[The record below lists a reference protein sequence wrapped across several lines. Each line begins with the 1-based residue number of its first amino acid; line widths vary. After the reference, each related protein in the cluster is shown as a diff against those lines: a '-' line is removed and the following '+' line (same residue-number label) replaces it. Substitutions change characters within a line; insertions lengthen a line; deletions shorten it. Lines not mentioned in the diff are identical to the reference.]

1 MQNYFW
7 QTKICIHINK
17 KFKFFVFLTRSI
29 SVGIF
34 LVGLIRV
41 DCVNGMARN
50 CLETDLKCIW
60 KVEGRRQI
68 PPDKGS
74 FHCQI
79 NMKFNKKLLVAVLAG
94 TLVLGSG
101 VSAYATSDNTNNA
114 KMLQEKVSVEVLN
127 EILNNV
133 DKIIEKLEKDFEAKQ
148 LEKNPK
154 LEKLEKNPEVEK
166 LKIEVI
172 KERAVFDKP
181 AVLNTEYAI
190 GMLRRFDEAIEKIK
204 QLKPHSDFDT
214 KEKAEEAAKKDLE
227 TELVKNAFDLE
238 EKDGK
243 WNYTLKFKEIE
254 PEKSNNSD
262 KKEKTEEKTAEEK
275 KQAEKEKKVDGLK
288 NSAEKQKEEE
298 KKKAEEEAK
307 KKAEEEKKKAEEE
320 AKKKAEEEKKAEE
333 MKAKAKE
340 KAEEFKKNAE
350 KKKVTL
356 VRKSEKVDKTSSDN
370 KVSRPVKTTTDK
382 KKLPKAGIES
392 EVLTLATASLAGVL
406 GVYTS
411 IKKRK

>member
-1 MQNYFW
+1 
-7 QTKICIHINK
+7 
-17 KFKFFVFLTRSI
+17 
-29 SVGIF
+29 
-34 LVGLIRV
+34 
-41 DCVNGMARN
+41 
-50 CLETDLKCIW
+50 
-60 KVEGRRQI
+60 
-68 PPDKGS
+68 
-74 FHCQI
+74 
-79 NMKFNKKLLVAVLAG
+79 MKFNKKLLVAVLAG

-101 VSAYATSDNTNNA
+101 VSTYATADNTNNA

-204 QLKPHSDFDT
+204 QLKPQSDFDT

-238 EKDGK
+238 GKDGK
-243 WNYTLKFKEIE
+243 WHYTLKFKEIK
-254 PEKSNNSD
+254 PEQSTSSD

-275 KQAEKEKKVDGLK
+275 KQAEREKKVDGLK

-298 KKKAEEEAK
+298 AKKRAEEEA

-320 AKKKAEEEKKAEE
+320 AKKAEEEKQKEEEAKKKAEAEKKSEE
-333 MKAKAKE
+333 MKAEAKK

-356 VRKSEKVDKTSSDN
+356 VRKSQKVDKTSSDK
-370 KVSRPVKTTTDK
+370 KVSRKTTTDK
-382 KKLPKAGIES
+382 KKLPKAGIET

>member
-1 MQNYFW
+1 
-7 QTKICIHINK
+7 
-17 KFKFFVFLTRSI
+17 
-29 SVGIF
+29 
-34 LVGLIRV
+34 
-41 DCVNGMARN
+41 
-50 CLETDLKCIW
+50 
-60 KVEGRRQI
+60 
-68 PPDKGS
+68 
-74 FHCQI
+74 
-79 NMKFNKKLLVAVLAG
+79 MKFNKKLLVAVLAG

-101 VSAYATSDNTNNA
+101 VSTYATADNTNNA

-133 DKIIEKLEKDFEAKQ
+133 DKIIEKLEKDPE
-148 LEKNPK
+148 LLK
-154 LEKLEKNPEVEK
+154 LEKDSELKKQGKISEVEK

-204 QLKPHSDFDT
+204 QLKPQSDFDT

-243 WNYTLKFKEIE
+243 WHYTLKFKEIE

-382 KKLPKAGIES
+382 KKLPKAGIET
-392 EVLTLATASLAGVL
+392 EVLTLATASLAGVI

>member
-1 MQNYFW
+1 
-7 QTKICIHINK
+7 
-17 KFKFFVFLTRSI
+17 
-29 SVGIF
+29 
-34 LVGLIRV
+34 
-41 DCVNGMARN
+41 
-50 CLETDLKCIW
+50 
-60 KVEGRRQI
+60 
-68 PPDKGS
+68 
-74 FHCQI
+74 
-79 NMKFNKKLLVAVLAG
+79 MKFNKKLLVAVLAG

-101 VSAYATSDNTNNA
+101 VSTYATADNTNNA

-204 QLKPHSDFDT
+204 QLKPQSDFDT

-227 TELVKNAFDLE
+227 TELVKNAFDVQ

-243 WNYTLKFKEIE
+243 WHYTLKFKEIK
-254 PEKSNNSD
+254 PEQSNNSD
-262 KKEKTEEKTAEEK
+262 KKEKTEEKTDEEK

-298 KKKAEEEAK
+298 KNKEEQAKKKEEEKNKEEQAK
-307 KKAEEEKKKAEEE
+307 KKAEEKNKEEQEKKS
-320 AKKKAEEEKKAEE
+320 EE
-333 MKAKAKE
+333 MKAEAKK

-356 VRKSEKVDKTSSDN
+356 VRKSQKVDKTSSDN

>member
-1 MQNYFW
+1 
-7 QTKICIHINK
+7 
-17 KFKFFVFLTRSI
+17 
-29 SVGIF
+29 
-34 LVGLIRV
+34 
-41 DCVNGMARN
+41 
-50 CLETDLKCIW
+50 
-60 KVEGRRQI
+60 
-68 PPDKGS
+68 
-74 FHCQI
+74 
-79 NMKFNKKLLVAVLAG
+79 MKFNKKLLVAVLAG

-101 VSAYATSDNTNNA
+101 VSAYATADNTNNA

-172 KERAVFDKP
+172 KERAAFDKP

-204 QLKPHSDFDT
+204 QLKPQSDFDT

-243 WNYTLKFKEIE
+243 WHYTLKFKEIE

-262 KKEKTEEKTAEEK
+262 KKEKTEEK

-370 KVSRPVKTTTDK
+370 KVSRPVKTTTYK
-382 KKLPKAGIES
+382 KKLPKAGIET
-392 EVLTLATASLAGVL
+392 EVLTLQAASLAGVI

>member
-1 MQNYFW
+1 
-7 QTKICIHINK
+7 
-17 KFKFFVFLTRSI
+17 
-29 SVGIF
+29 
-34 LVGLIRV
+34 
-41 DCVNGMARN
+41 
-50 CLETDLKCIW
+50 
-60 KVEGRRQI
+60 
-68 PPDKGS
+68 
-74 FHCQI
+74 
-79 NMKFNKKLLVAVLAG
+79 MKFNKKLLVAVLAG

-101 VSAYATSDNTNNA
+101 VSTYATADNTNHA

-148 LEKNPK
+148 LEKSPK

-204 QLKPHSDFDT
+204 QLKAQPEFDT

-243 WNYTLKFKEIE
+243 WHYTLKFKEIK
-254 PEKSNNSD
+254 PEQSTNSD
-262 KKEKTEEKTAEEK
+262 KKEKTEEKTDEEK

-320 AKKKAEEEKKAEE
+320 AKKKAEEEEKKKAEEEAKKKAEEEKKAEE
-333 MKAKAKE
+333 MKAEAKK

-382 KKLPKAGIES
+382 KKLPKAGIET
-392 EVLTLATASLAGVL
+392 EVLTLATASLAGVI

>member
-1 MQNYFW
+1 
-7 QTKICIHINK
+7 
-17 KFKFFVFLTRSI
+17 
-29 SVGIF
+29 
-34 LVGLIRV
+34 
-41 DCVNGMARN
+41 
-50 CLETDLKCIW
+50 
-60 KVEGRRQI
+60 
-68 PPDKGS
+68 
-74 FHCQI
+74 
-79 NMKFNKKLLVAVLAG
+79 MKFNKKLLVAVLAG

-204 QLKPHSDFDT
+204 QLKPQSDFDT

-243 WNYTLKFKEIE
+243 WHYTLKFKEIK

-262 KKEKTEEKTAEEK
+262 KKEKTEEKTDEEK

-320 AKKKAEEEKKAEE
+320 AKKKAEEEEKKKAEEEEKKKAEEEKKAEE

-356 VRKSEKVDKTSSDN
+356 VRKSEKADKTSSEK

-382 KKLPKAGIES
+382 KKLPKAGIET

>member
-1 MQNYFW
+1 
-7 QTKICIHINK
+7 
-17 KFKFFVFLTRSI
+17 
-29 SVGIF
+29 
-34 LVGLIRV
+34 
-41 DCVNGMARN
+41 
-50 CLETDLKCIW
+50 
-60 KVEGRRQI
+60 
-68 PPDKGS
+68 
-74 FHCQI
+74 
-79 NMKFNKKLLVAVLAG
+79 MKFNKKLLVAVLAG

-204 QLKPHSDFDT
+204 QLKPQSDFDT

-227 TELVKNAFDLE
+227 TELVKNAFDVQ

-243 WNYTLKFKEIE
+243 WHYTLKFKEIK
-254 PEKSNNSD
+254 PEQSNNSD

-298 KKKAEEEAK
+298 AKKKAEEEAK

-320 AKKKAEEEKKAEE
+320 AKKKAEAEAKKKAEAEKKSEE
-333 MKAKAKE
+333 MKAKAKK

-356 VRKSEKVDKTSSDN
+356 VRKSEKVDKTSSEK

>member
-1 MQNYFW
+1 
-7 QTKICIHINK
+7 
-17 KFKFFVFLTRSI
+17 
-29 SVGIF
+29 
-34 LVGLIRV
+34 
-41 DCVNGMARN
+41 
-50 CLETDLKCIW
+50 
-60 KVEGRRQI
+60 
-68 PPDKGS
+68 
-74 FHCQI
+74 
-79 NMKFNKKLLVAVLAG
+79 MKFNKKLLVAVLAG

-101 VSAYATSDNTNNA
+101 VSTYATADNTNNA

-204 QLKPHSDFDT
+204 QLKPQSDFDT

-243 WNYTLKFKEIE
+243 WHYTLKFKEIK
-254 PEKSNNSD
+254 PEQSNNSD
-262 KKEKTEEKTAEEK
+262 KKEKTEEKTDEEK

-320 AKKKAEEEKKAEE
+320 AKKKAEEEEKKKAEEEAKKKAEEEKKAEE
-333 MKAKAKE
+333 MKAKAKK

-382 KKLPKAGIES
+382 KKLPKAGIEQ
-392 EVLTLATASLAGVL
+392 EVLTLATASLAGVI

>member
-1 MQNYFW
+1 
-7 QTKICIHINK
+7 
-17 KFKFFVFLTRSI
+17 
-29 SVGIF
+29 
-34 LVGLIRV
+34 
-41 DCVNGMARN
+41 
-50 CLETDLKCIW
+50 
-60 KVEGRRQI
+60 
-68 PPDKGS
+68 
-74 FHCQI
+74 
-79 NMKFNKKLLVAVLAG
+79 MKFNKKLLVAVLAG

-101 VSAYATSDNTNNA
+101 VSTYATADNTNNA

-133 DKIIEKLEKDFEAKQ
+133 DKIIEKLEKDPE
-148 LEKNPK
+148 LLK
-154 LEKLEKNPEVEK
+154 LEKDPELKKQGKISEVEK

-204 QLKPHSDFDT
+204 QLKPQSDFDT

-243 WNYTLKFKEIE
+243 WHYTLKFKEIK
-254 PEKSNNSD
+254 PEQSTSSD

-298 KKKAEEEAK
+298 AKKKAEEEAK
-307 KKAEEEKKKAEEE
+307 KKAEEEAKKKAEEE
-320 AKKKAEEEKKAEE
+320 AKKKAEEEAKKKAEEEAKKKAEEEAKKKAEAEKKSEE
-333 MKAKAKE
+333 MKAKAKK

-356 VRKSEKVDKTSSDN
+356 VRKSQKVDKTSSDN

>member
-1 MQNYFW
+1 
-7 QTKICIHINK
+7 
-17 KFKFFVFLTRSI
+17 
-29 SVGIF
+29 
-34 LVGLIRV
+34 
-41 DCVNGMARN
+41 
-50 CLETDLKCIW
+50 
-60 KVEGRRQI
+60 
-68 PPDKGS
+68 
-74 FHCQI
+74 
-79 NMKFNKKLLVAVLAG
+79 MKFNKKLLVAVLAG

-101 VSAYATSDNTNNA
+101 VSTYATADNTNNA

-133 DKIIEKLEKDFEAKQ
+133 DKIIEKLEKDSELLKS
-148 LEKNPK
+148 EKDSELK
-154 LEKLEKNPEVEK
+154 EQGKISEVEK

-181 AVLNTEYAI
+181 TVLNTEYAI

-204 QLKPHSDFDT
+204 QLKPQSEFDT

-227 TELVKNAFDLE
+227 TELVKNAFDVE

-243 WNYTLKFKEIE
+243 WHYTLKFKEIK

-275 KQAEKEKKVDGLK
+275 KQAEKENKVDGLK

-307 KKAEEEKKKAEEE
+307 KAEEEKKKAEEEKKKAEE
-320 AKKKAEEEKKAEE
+320 AKKAEEEKKSEE
-333 MKAKAKE
+333 MKAEAKK

-356 VRKSEKVDKTSSDN
+356 VKKSEKVNTTTSDN

-382 KKLPKAGIES
+382 KKLPKAGIEQ
-392 EVLTLATASLAGVL
+392 EVLTLATASLAGVI

>member
-1 MQNYFW
+1 
-7 QTKICIHINK
+7 
-17 KFKFFVFLTRSI
+17 
-29 SVGIF
+29 
-34 LVGLIRV
+34 
-41 DCVNGMARN
+41 
-50 CLETDLKCIW
+50 
-60 KVEGRRQI
+60 
-68 PPDKGS
+68 
-74 FHCQI
+74 
-79 NMKFNKKLLVAVLAG
+79 MKFNKKLLVAVLAG

-101 VSAYATSDNTNNA
+101 VSTYATADNTNNA

-133 DKIIEKLEKDFEAKQ
+133 DKIIEKLEKDSE
-148 LEKNPK
+148 L
-154 LEKLEKNPEVEK
+154 LKLEKNPEFKKLGKISEVEK

-181 AVLNTEYAI
+181 TVLNTEYAI

-204 QLKPHSDFDT
+204 QLKPQSEFDT

-227 TELVKNAFDLE
+227 TELVKNAFDVE

-243 WNYTLKFKEIE
+243 WHYTLKFKEIK

-275 KQAEKEKKVDGLK
+275 KQAEKENKVDGLK

-307 KKAEEEKKKAEEE
+307 KAEEEKKKAEEEKKKAEE
-320 AKKKAEEEKKAEE
+320 AKKAEEEKKSEE
-333 MKAKAKE
+333 MKAEAKK

-356 VRKSEKVDKTSSDN
+356 VKKSEKVNTTTSDN

-392 EVLTLATASLAGVL
+392 EVLTLQAASLAGVL
-406 GVYTS
+406 GVYAS
-411 IKKRK
+411 LKKRK

>member
-1 MQNYFW
+1 
-7 QTKICIHINK
+7 
-17 KFKFFVFLTRSI
+17 
-29 SVGIF
+29 
-34 LVGLIRV
+34 
-41 DCVNGMARN
+41 
-50 CLETDLKCIW
+50 
-60 KVEGRRQI
+60 
-68 PPDKGS
+68 
-74 FHCQI
+74 
-79 NMKFNKKLLVAVLAG
+79 MKFNKKLLVAVLAG

-101 VSAYATSDNTNNA
+101 VSTYATADNTNNA

-133 DKIIEKLEKDFEAKQ
+133 DKIIEKLEKDSE
-148 LEKNPK
+148 LLK
-154 LEKLEKNPEVEK
+154 LEKDSELKEQGKISEVEK

-204 QLKPHSDFDT
+204 QLKPQSDFDT

-227 TELVKNAFDLE
+227 TELVKNAFDVE

-243 WNYTLKFKEIE
+243 WHYTLKFKEIK

-262 KKEKTEEKTAEEK
+262 KKEKTEEKTDEEK
-275 KQAEKEKKVDGLK
+275 EQAEKEKKVDGLK

-298 KKKAEEEAK
+298 KNKEEQAK
-307 KKAEEEKKKAEEE
+307 KKEEQEKNKEEQEKKS
-320 AKKKAEEEKKAEE
+320 EE

-382 KKLPKAGIES
+382 KKLPKAGIET

>member
-1 MQNYFW
+1 
-7 QTKICIHINK
+7 
-17 KFKFFVFLTRSI
+17 
-29 SVGIF
+29 
-34 LVGLIRV
+34 
-41 DCVNGMARN
+41 
-50 CLETDLKCIW
+50 
-60 KVEGRRQI
+60 
-68 PPDKGS
+68 
-74 FHCQI
+74 
-79 NMKFNKKLLVAVLAG
+79 MKFNKKLLVAVLAG
-94 TLVLGSG
+94 NLVLGSG
-101 VSAYATSDNTNNA
+101 VSADDTSDNTNNA

-181 AVLNTEYAI
+181 TVLNTEYAI

-204 QLKPHSDFDT
+204 QLKPQSEFDT

-227 TELVKNAFDLE
+227 TELVKNAFDVE

-243 WNYTLKFKEIE
+243 WHYTLKFKEIK

-275 KQAEKEKKVDGLK
+275 KQAEKENKVDGLK

-307 KKAEEEKKKAEEE
+307 KKAEEEEKKKAEEE

-382 KKLPKAGIES
+382 KKLPKAGIET

-411 IKKRK
+411 LKKRK

>member
-1 MQNYFW
+1 
-7 QTKICIHINK
+7 
-17 KFKFFVFLTRSI
+17 
-29 SVGIF
+29 
-34 LVGLIRV
+34 
-41 DCVNGMARN
+41 MARN

-60 KVEGRRQI
+60 KAEGRRQI

-101 VSAYATSDNTNNA
+101 VSTYATADNTNNA

-204 QLKPHSDFDT
+204 QLKAQPEFDT

-243 WNYTLKFKEIE
+243 WHYTLKFKEIE

-298 KKKAEEEAK
+298 KKKEEAKKKEEEEAK
-307 KKAEEEKKKAEEE
+307 KKAD
-320 AKKKAEEEKKAEE
+320 EEKKAEE
-333 MKAKAKE
+333 MKAKAKK

-356 VRKSEKVDKTSSDN
+356 VRKSQKVDKTSSDK

-382 KKLPKAGIES
+382 KKLPKAGIET

>member
-1 MQNYFW
+1 
-7 QTKICIHINK
+7 
-17 KFKFFVFLTRSI
+17 
-29 SVGIF
+29 
-34 LVGLIRV
+34 
-41 DCVNGMARN
+41 
-50 CLETDLKCIW
+50 
-60 KVEGRRQI
+60 
-68 PPDKGS
+68 
-74 FHCQI
+74 
-79 NMKFNKKLLVAVLAG
+79 MKFNKKLLVAVLAG

-227 TELVKNAFDLE
+227 TELVKNAFDVE

-243 WNYTLKFKEIE
+243 WHYTLKFKEIK
-254 PEKSNNSD
+254 PEQSNNSD

-307 KKAEEEKKKAEEE
+307 KKAEEEKKKAEEEAKKKAEEEEKKKAEEE

-382 KKLPKAGIES
+382 KKLPKAGIET
-392 EVLTLATASLAGVL
+392 EVLTLATASLAGII

>member
-1 MQNYFW
+1 
-7 QTKICIHINK
+7 
-17 KFKFFVFLTRSI
+17 
-29 SVGIF
+29 
-34 LVGLIRV
+34 
-41 DCVNGMARN
+41 
-50 CLETDLKCIW
+50 
-60 KVEGRRQI
+60 
-68 PPDKGS
+68 
-74 FHCQI
+74 
-79 NMKFNKKLLVAVLAG
+79 MKFNKKLLVAVLAG

-204 QLKPHSDFDT
+204 QLKPQSDFDT

-243 WNYTLKFKEIE
+243 WHYTLKFKEIK

-262 KKEKTEEKTAEEK
+262 KKEKTEEKTPEEK

-298 KKKAEEEAK
+298 AKKKAEEEAK
-307 KKAEEEKKKAEEE
+307 KKAEAEKKKAEEE
-320 AKKKAEEEKKAEE
+320 AKKKAEEEAKKKAEAEKKSEE
-333 MKAKAKE
+333 MKAEAKK

>member
-1 MQNYFW
+1 
-7 QTKICIHINK
+7 
-17 KFKFFVFLTRSI
+17 
-29 SVGIF
+29 
-34 LVGLIRV
+34 
-41 DCVNGMARN
+41 MARN

-68 PPDKGS
+68 PPVEGS
-74 FHCQI
+74 FHCHI
-79 NMKFNKKLLVAVLAG
+79 NMKFNKKILVAVLAG

-101 VSAYATSDNTNNA
+101 VSTYATADNTNNA

-133 DKIIEKLEKDFEAKQ
+133 DKIIEKLEKDSELLKS
-148 LEKNPK
+148 EKDSELK
-154 LEKLEKNPEVEK
+154 EQGKISEVEK

-181 AVLNTEYAI
+181 TVLNTEYAI

-204 QLKPHSDFDT
+204 QLKPQSEFDT

-227 TELVKNAFDLE
+227 TELVKNAFDVE

-243 WNYTLKFKEIE
+243 WHYTLKFKEIK

-275 KQAEKEKKVDGLK
+275 KQAEKENKVDGLK

-307 KKAEEEKKKAEEE
+307 KAEEEKKKAEEEKKKAEE
-320 AKKKAEEEKKAEE
+320 AKKAEEEKKSEE
-333 MKAKAKE
+333 MKAEAKK

-356 VRKSEKVDKTSSDN
+356 VKKSEKVNTTTSDN

-406 GVYTS
+406 GVYAS
-411 IKKRK
+411 LKKRK

>member
-1 MQNYFW
+1 MVW
-7 QTKICIHINK
+7 
-17 KFKFFVFLTRSI
+17 
-29 SVGIF
+29 
-34 LVGLIRV
+34 LIRV
-41 DCVNGMARN
+41 DGVNGMARN

-204 QLKPHSDFDT
+204 QLKPQSDFDT

-227 TELVKNAFDLE
+227 TELVKNAFDVE

-243 WNYTLKFKEIE
+243 WHYTLKFKEIK
-254 PEKSNNSD
+254 PEQSNNSD

-320 AKKKAEEEKKAEE
+320 AKKKAEEEAKKKAEEEKKAEE

-356 VRKSEKVDKTSSDN
+356 VRKSEKADKTSSDN

-382 KKLPKAGIES
+382 KKLPKAGIET
-392 EVLTLATASLAGVL
+392 EVLTLATASLAGVI

>member
-1 MQNYFW
+1 
-7 QTKICIHINK
+7 
-17 KFKFFVFLTRSI
+17 
-29 SVGIF
+29 
-34 LVGLIRV
+34 
-41 DCVNGMARN
+41 
-50 CLETDLKCIW
+50 
-60 KVEGRRQI
+60 
-68 PPDKGS
+68 
-74 FHCQI
+74 
-79 NMKFNKKLLVAVLAG
+79 MKFNKKLLVAVLAG

-101 VSAYATSDNTNNA
+101 VSTYATADNTNNA

-133 DKIIEKLEKDFEAKQ
+133 DKIIEKLEKDSELLKS
-148 LEKNPK
+148 EKDSELK
-154 LEKLEKNPEVEK
+154 EQGKISEVEK

-181 AVLNTEYAI
+181 TVLNTEYAI

-204 QLKPHSDFDT
+204 QLKPQSEFDT
-214 KEKAEEAAKKDLE
+214 KEKAEEAVKKDLE
-227 TELVKNAFDLE
+227 TELVKNAFDVE

-243 WNYTLKFKEIE
+243 WHYTLKFKEIK

-275 KQAEKEKKVDGLK
+275 KQAEKENKVDGLK

-307 KKAEEEKKKAEEE
+307 KAEEEKKKAEEEKKKAEE
-320 AKKKAEEEKKAEE
+320 AKKAEEEKKSEE
-333 MKAKAKE
+333 MKAESKK

-356 VRKSEKVDKTSSDN
+356 VKKSEKVNTTTSDN

-382 KKLPKAGIES
+382 KKLPKAGIEA
-392 EVLTLATASLAGVL
+392 EALTLATASLAGVL

>member
-1 MQNYFW
+1 
-7 QTKICIHINK
+7 
-17 KFKFFVFLTRSI
+17 
-29 SVGIF
+29 
-34 LVGLIRV
+34 
-41 DCVNGMARN
+41 
-50 CLETDLKCIW
+50 
-60 KVEGRRQI
+60 
-68 PPDKGS
+68 
-74 FHCQI
+74 
-79 NMKFNKKLLVAVLAG
+79 MKFNKKLLVAVLAG

-101 VSAYATSDNTNNA
+101 VSTYATADNTNNA
-114 KMLQEKVSVEVLN
+114 EKLQEKVSVEVLN
-127 EILNNV
+127 EILSNV
-133 DKIIEKLEKDFEAKQ
+133 DKIIEKLEKDSE
-148 LEKNPK
+148 L
-154 LEKLEKNPEVEK
+154 LKLEKNPELKKQGKISEVEK
-166 LKIEVI
+166 LKIEVK
-172 KERAVFDKP
+172 KERAVFDIP
-181 AVLNTEYAI
+181 TGLNTEYAI

-204 QLKPHSDFDT
+204 QLKAQPEFDT

-227 TELVKNAFDLE
+227 TELVKNAFVLE

-243 WNYTLKFKEIE
+243 WHYTLKFKKIE
-254 PEKSNNSD
+254 PEKSSNSD

-298 KKKAEEEAK
+298 AKKKAEEA
-307 KKAEEEKKKAEEE
+307 KKAEEEKKS
-320 AKKKAEEEKKAEE
+320 EE
-333 MKAKAKE
+333 MKAEAKK

-382 KKLPKAGIES
+382 KKLPKAGIEA
-392 EVLTLATASLAGVL
+392 EALTLATASLAGVL

>member
-1 MQNYFW
+1 
-7 QTKICIHINK
+7 
-17 KFKFFVFLTRSI
+17 
-29 SVGIF
+29 
-34 LVGLIRV
+34 
-41 DCVNGMARN
+41 
-50 CLETDLKCIW
+50 
-60 KVEGRRQI
+60 
-68 PPDKGS
+68 
-74 FHCQI
+74 
-79 NMKFNKKLLVAVLAG
+79 MKFNKKILVAVLAG

-101 VSAYATSDNTNNA
+101 VSTYATADNTNNA

-133 DKIIEKLEKDFEAKQ
+133 DKIIEKLEKDSELLKS
-148 LEKNPK
+148 EKDSELK
-154 LEKLEKNPEVEK
+154 EQGKISEVEK

-181 AVLNTEYAI
+181 TVLNTEYAI

-204 QLKPHSDFDT
+204 QLKPQSEFDT

-227 TELVKNAFDLE
+227 TELVKNAFDVE

-243 WNYTLKFKEIE
+243 WHYTLKFKEIK

-275 KQAEKEKKVDGLK
+275 KQAEKENKVDGLK

-307 KKAEEEKKKAEEE
+307 KAEEEKKKAEEE
-320 AKKKAEEEKKAEE
+320 KNKAEEAKKAEEEKKSEE
-333 MKAKAKE
+333 MKAEAKK

-356 VRKSEKVDKTSSDN
+356 VKKSEKVNTTTSDN

-392 EVLTLATASLAGVL
+392 EVLTLQAASLAGVL
-406 GVYTS
+406 GVYAS
-411 IKKRK
+411 LKKRK

>member
-1 MQNYFW
+1 
-7 QTKICIHINK
+7 
-17 KFKFFVFLTRSI
+17 
-29 SVGIF
+29 
-34 LVGLIRV
+34 
-41 DCVNGMARN
+41 
-50 CLETDLKCIW
+50 
-60 KVEGRRQI
+60 
-68 PPDKGS
+68 
-74 FHCQI
+74 
-79 NMKFNKKLLVAVLAG
+79 MKFNKKLLVAVLAG

-101 VSAYATSDNTNNA
+101 VSTYATADNTNNA

-133 DKIIEKLEKDFEAKQ
+133 DKIIEKLEKDSE
-148 LEKNPK
+148 LLK
-154 LEKLEKNPEVEK
+154 LEKDSELKEQGKISEVEK

-181 AVLNTEYAI
+181 TVLNTEYAI

-204 QLKPHSDFDT
+204 QLKPQSEFDT

-227 TELVKNAFDLE
+227 TELVKNAFDVQ

-243 WNYTLKFKEIE
+243 WHYTLKFKEIK

-262 KKEKTEEKTAEEK
+262 KKEKTEEKTDEEK

-320 AKKKAEEEKKAEE
+320 AKKKAEEAKKAEE
-333 MKAKAKE
+333 EKKSEEMKAEAKK

-356 VRKSEKVDKTSSDN
+356 VKKSEKVNTTTSDN
-370 KVSRPVKTTTDK
+370 KVSRPVKTTTEK
-382 KKLPKAGIES
+382 KKLPKAGS
-392 EVLTLATASLAGVL
+392 EAEILTLATASLASVVGAFVSL
-406 GVYTS
+406 
-411 IKKRK
+411 KKRK

>member
-1 MQNYFW
+1 
-7 QTKICIHINK
+7 
-17 KFKFFVFLTRSI
+17 
-29 SVGIF
+29 
-34 LVGLIRV
+34 
-41 DCVNGMARN
+41 
-50 CLETDLKCIW
+50 
-60 KVEGRRQI
+60 
-68 PPDKGS
+68 
-74 FHCQI
+74 
-79 NMKFNKKLLVAVLAG
+79 MKFNKKLLVAVLAG

-101 VSAYATSDNTNNA
+101 VSTYATADNTNNA

-133 DKIIEKLEKDFEAKQ
+133 DKIIEKLEKDPE
-148 LEKNPK
+148 LLK
-154 LEKLEKNPEVEK
+154 LEKDSELKEQGKISEVEK

-243 WNYTLKFKEIE
+243 WHYTLKFKEIK
-254 PEKSNNSD
+254 PEQSNNSD

-382 KKLPKAGIES
+382 KKLPKAGIET
-392 EVLTLATASLAGVL
+392 EVLTLATASLAGVI

>member
-1 MQNYFW
+1 
-7 QTKICIHINK
+7 
-17 KFKFFVFLTRSI
+17 
-29 SVGIF
+29 
-34 LVGLIRV
+34 
-41 DCVNGMARN
+41 
-50 CLETDLKCIW
+50 
-60 KVEGRRQI
+60 
-68 PPDKGS
+68 
-74 FHCQI
+74 
-79 NMKFNKKLLVAVLAG
+79 MKFNKKLLVAVLAG

-101 VSAYATSDNTNNA
+101 VSTYATADNTNNA

-133 DKIIEKLEKDFEAKQ
+133 DKIIEKLEKDSE
-148 LEKNPK
+148 LLK
-154 LEKLEKNPEVEK
+154 LEKDSELKEQGKISEVEK

-243 WNYTLKFKEIE
+243 WHYTLKFKEIK
-254 PEKSNNSD
+254 PEQSNNSD
-262 KKEKTEEKTAEEK
+262 KKEKTEEKTDEEK

-298 KKKAEEEAK
+298 KKKAEEEA
-307 KKAEEEKKKAEEE
+307 KKKAEEE

-356 VRKSEKVDKTSSDN
+356 VRKSEKVDKTSSDK

-382 KKLPKAGIES
+382 KKLPKAGIET
-392 EVLTLATASLAGVL
+392 EVLTLATASLAGVI

>member
-1 MQNYFW
+1 
-7 QTKICIHINK
+7 
-17 KFKFFVFLTRSI
+17 
-29 SVGIF
+29 
-34 LVGLIRV
+34 
-41 DCVNGMARN
+41 
-50 CLETDLKCIW
+50 
-60 KVEGRRQI
+60 
-68 PPDKGS
+68 
-74 FHCQI
+74 
-79 NMKFNKKLLVAVLAG
+79 MKFNKKLLVAVLAG

-101 VSAYATSDNTNNA
+101 VSTYATSDNTNNA

-133 DKIIEKLEKDFEAKQ
+133 DKIIEKLEKDSE
-148 LEKNPK
+148 LLK
-154 LEKLEKNPEVEK
+154 LEKDPELKKQGKISEVEK

-243 WNYTLKFKEIE
+243 WHYTLKFKEIE

-320 AKKKAEEEKKAEE
+320 AKKKAEEEEKKKAEEEAKKKAEEEKKAEE
-333 MKAKAKE
+333 MKAKAKK

-356 VRKSEKVDKTSSDN
+356 VRKSEKVDKTSSEK

-382 KKLPKAGIES
+382 KKLPKAGIET
-392 EVLTLATASLAGVL
+392 EVLTLATASLAGVI

>member
-1 MQNYFW
+1 
-7 QTKICIHINK
+7 
-17 KFKFFVFLTRSI
+17 
-29 SVGIF
+29 
-34 LVGLIRV
+34 
-41 DCVNGMARN
+41 
-50 CLETDLKCIW
+50 
-60 KVEGRRQI
+60 
-68 PPDKGS
+68 
-74 FHCQI
+74 
-79 NMKFNKKLLVAVLAG
+79 MKFNKKLLVAVLAG

-101 VSAYATSDNTNNA
+101 VSTYATADNTNNA
-114 KMLQEKVSVEVLN
+114 KKLQEKVSVEVLN
-127 EILNNV
+127 EILSNV
-133 DKIIEKLEKDFEAKQ
+133 DKIIEKLEKDSE
-148 LEKNPK
+148 L
-154 LEKLEKNPEVEK
+154 LKLEKNPEFKKLGKISEVEK
-166 LKIEVI
+166 LKIEVK
-172 KERAVFDKP
+172 KERAVFDIP
-181 AVLNTEYAI
+181 TGLDTEYAI

-204 QLKPHSDFDT
+204 RLKPQSDFDT

-238 EKDGK
+238 EKDDK
-243 WNYTLKFKEIE
+243 WHYTLKFKKIK
-254 PEKSNNSD
+254 PEKSINSD

-298 KKKAEEEAK
+298 AKKKAEEEA
-307 KKAEEEKKKAEEE
+307 KKAEEEKKKAEEAKKKAEE
-320 AKKKAEEEKKAEE
+320 AKKAEEEKKSEE
-333 MKAKAKE
+333 MKAEAKK

>member
-1 MQNYFW
+1 
-7 QTKICIHINK
+7 
-17 KFKFFVFLTRSI
+17 
-29 SVGIF
+29 
-34 LVGLIRV
+34 
-41 DCVNGMARN
+41 
-50 CLETDLKCIW
+50 
-60 KVEGRRQI
+60 
-68 PPDKGS
+68 
-74 FHCQI
+74 
-79 NMKFNKKLLVAVLAG
+79 MKFNKKLLVAVLAG

-204 QLKPHSDFDT
+204 QLKPQSDFDT

-243 WNYTLKFKEIE
+243 WHYTLKFKEIK
-254 PEKSNNSD
+254 PEQSNNSD

-320 AKKKAEEEKKAEE
+320 AKKKAEEEAKKKAEE
-333 MKAKAKE
+333 EAKKKAEAEKKSEEMKAEAKK

-356 VRKSEKVDKTSSDN
+356 VRKSEKADKTSSDK

-382 KKLPKAGIES
+382 KKLPKAGIEQ

>member
-1 MQNYFW
+1 M
-7 QTKICIHINK
+7 K
-17 KFKFFVFLTRSI
+17 KTRSI

-34 LVGLIRV
+34 LLELIRV
-41 DCVNGMARN
+41 DGVNGMARN
-50 CLETDLKCIW
+50 CLETDLKCIL
-60 KVEGRRQI
+60 KAEGRRQI

-101 VSAYATSDNTNNA
+101 VSTYATADNTNHA

-133 DKIIEKLEKDFEAKQ
+133 DKIIEKLEKDPE
-148 LEKNPK
+148 LLK
-154 LEKLEKNPEVEK
+154 LEKDSELKEQGKISEVEK

-227 TELVKNAFDLE
+227 TELVKNAFDVE

-243 WNYTLKFKEIE
+243 WHYTLKFKEIK
-254 PEKSNNSD
+254 PEQSTNSD
-262 KKEKTEEKTAEEK
+262 KKEKTEEKTDEEK

-320 AKKKAEEEKKAEE
+320 AKKKAEEEAKKKAEEEKKAEE
-333 MKAKAKE
+333 MKAEAKK

-382 KKLPKAGIES
+382 KKLPKAGIEQ
-392 EVLTLATASLAGVL
+392 EVLTLATASLAGVI

>member
-1 MQNYFW
+1 
-7 QTKICIHINK
+7 
-17 KFKFFVFLTRSI
+17 
-29 SVGIF
+29 
-34 LVGLIRV
+34 
-41 DCVNGMARN
+41 MARN

-204 QLKPHSDFDT
+204 QLKPQSDFDT

-227 TELVKNAFDLE
+227 TELVKNAFDVQ

-243 WNYTLKFKEIE
+243 WHYTLKFKEIK
-254 PEKSNNSD
+254 PEQSNNSD

-298 KKKAEEEAK
+298 AKKKAEEEAK

-320 AKKKAEEEKKAEE
+320 AKKKAEAEAKKKAEAEKKSEE
-333 MKAKAKE
+333 MKAEAKK

>member
-1 MQNYFW
+1 
-7 QTKICIHINK
+7 
-17 KFKFFVFLTRSI
+17 
-29 SVGIF
+29 
-34 LVGLIRV
+34 
-41 DCVNGMARN
+41 
-50 CLETDLKCIW
+50 
-60 KVEGRRQI
+60 
-68 PPDKGS
+68 
-74 FHCQI
+74 
-79 NMKFNKKLLVAVLAG
+79 MKFNKKLLVAVLAG

-101 VSAYATSDNTNNA
+101 VSTYATADNTNHA

-133 DKIIEKLEKDFEAKQ
+133 DKIIEKLEKDPE
-148 LEKNPK
+148 LLK
-154 LEKLEKNPEVEK
+154 LEKDSELKEQRKISEVEK

-204 QLKPHSDFDT
+204 QLKPQSDFDT

-227 TELVKNAFDLE
+227 TELVKNAFDVE

-243 WNYTLKFKEIE
+243 WHYTLKFKEIK
-254 PEKSNNSD
+254 PEQSTNSD

-307 KKAEEEKKKAEEE
+307 KKAEEEAKKKAEEE
-320 AKKKAEEEKKAEE
+320 AKKKAEAEKKSEE
-333 MKAKAKE
+333 MKAEAKK

-382 KKLPKAGIES
+382 KKLPKAGIET

>member
-1 MQNYFW
+1 
-7 QTKICIHINK
+7 
-17 KFKFFVFLTRSI
+17 
-29 SVGIF
+29 
-34 LVGLIRV
+34 
-41 DCVNGMARN
+41 
-50 CLETDLKCIW
+50 
-60 KVEGRRQI
+60 
-68 PPDKGS
+68 
-74 FHCQI
+74 
-79 NMKFNKKLLVAVLAG
+79 MKFNKKLLVAVLAG

-101 VSAYATSDNTNNA
+101 VSTYATADNTNNA

-133 DKIIEKLEKDFEAKQ
+133 DKIIEKLEKDSELLKS
-148 LEKNPK
+148 EKDSELK
-154 LEKLEKNPEVEK
+154 EQGKISEVEK

-181 AVLNTEYAI
+181 TVLNTEYAI

-204 QLKPHSDFDT
+204 QLKPQSEFDT

-227 TELVKNAFDLE
+227 TELVKNAFDVQ

-243 WNYTLKFKEIE
+243 WHYTLKFKEIK

-307 KKAEEEKKKAEEE
+307 KKAEEEEKKKAEEE

-382 KKLPKAGIES
+382 KKLPKAGIET